1 MQIAAQELAVDDA
14 QAADAGGQRKQVEG
28 VAKIEAIVG
37 SERAGMGRALPVLR
51 AAVAEVRGLKRHD
64 FEALCGV
71 ARKAACP
78 QIVQGLLV
86 ALQPLLLPEANLIE
100 EGSATKAAAASH
112 PQAPYLLWRC
122 FSYCYCLLLLPTLTA
137 AASHP
142 QAPLGA
148 DARALT
154 KQRVACLAAAL
165 EAAPEKRTHS

>member
-1 MQIAAQELAVDDA
+1 MATID
-14 QAADAGGQRKQVEG
+14 
-28 VAKIEAIVG
+28 AIVV
-37 SERAGMGRALPVLR
+37 SERESMERALPALR
-51 AAVAEVRGLKRHD
+51 AAVTEVRSLKKHD
-64 FEALCGV
+64 FEAFCTI

-100 EGSATKAAAASH
+100 EGSAAKA
-112 PQAPYLLWRC
+112 
-122 FSYCYCLLLLPTLTA
+122 A

-154 KQRVACLAAAL
+154 TQRVACLVAAL
-165 EAAPEKRTHS
+165 EAAPEKLQQAVADDLALTLTLTITLTLTLSRRWLRT